1 MNKVNIYRFLLL
13 VLIVSLLTGCV
24 TVPDSTTDERKPSV
38 PILGDV
44 DPTEMTTVGTE
55 PTTQFTTQCIPETVD
70 NPDGLPVLQW
80 LCLETGR
87 DNFQKLSQNAAVE
100 INRMLK
106 ETGMPF
112 RLQFVLCSTDSFE
125 TTDWFSIAAIQEALT
140 KADLIYGKFTE
151 DQAKQYLMPLTGHV
165 DGSATPSLTG
175 TVPHEK
181 YWHLGKLGGEILGVP
196 TLFTPPLGHGFS
208 VDSNVLTDWGITV
221 EDFAVPYWEMDS
233 LFARIYEKNGHKAF
247 LYDPVGDY
255 KILTDPNTGNQYH
268 ENNSSV
274 IRTGHICLPGSFYQ
288 QIMGHFQT
296 VTSCFAIDFSSGKPT
311 VVNYLETD
319 FVRLSQAAMLRYRK
333 AGYLTI
339 SDTTALMRNIFVY
352 SDQFYLN
359 EAEKYV
365 LIPAEDPLFSAKTAT
380 PLNGISALSNH
391 QEEALMLLSLI
402 ASDEAF
408 RELLLFGVEGQDY
421 TLTEAGAHMPIAQA
435 DGSSYPMSFLS
446 PYSSLYGTGSDFMIP
461 TQDGSTRR
469 ETYQATMDRVQVTC
483 DITFNLSTIAAEV
496 EAVNAIL
503 ARQDREDF
511 EKDPPIQFAIFGNLT
526 ETEYDQMLAE
536 IRAAGGDKILAE
548 LQRQL
553 DTWLAENP
561 DWNN

>member
-24 TVPDSTTDERKPSV
+24 TVPDNTTDERKPSV

-339 SDTTALMRNIFVY
+339 SDTTAL
-352 SDQFYLN
+352 
-359 EAEKYV
+359 
-365 LIPAEDPLFSAKTAT
+365 
-380 PLNGISALSNH
+380 
-391 QEEALMLLSLI
+391 I

-526 ETEYDQMLAE
+526 EAEYDQMLAE

-561 DWNN
+561 DWNK